1 MSSQLILS
9 IKEAMVKFKDKP
21 IFEDLNFNLH
31 QKSRIA
37 LLGKNGSGKT
47 TLMKMIV
54 GEIELEE
61 GERWLENKIE
71 IGYLNQEFVNLSDKN
86 IFEELISTIND
97 DEEKKFKIDIITEA
111 LNINLKS
118 KLIDLSGGQLR
129 KVGLAK
135 ALINEPDILLLDEP
149 TNHLDLEVIEWLEN
163 YLNKYNGTI
172 ICVSHDRTFLSNVT
186 NKVFWIDRG
195 NLKISPKGFKF
206 FDEWSQSLLEQ
217 EEKELRNRK
226 QSLSVDIEWASK
238 GVKARVKRNVRR
250 LEQIKLMQ
258 KKLEED
264 ESSYRRAIS
273 KIKVNSNIKFKDHAK
288 SISEFFNVSK
298 SFKTNSEEIKILE
311 NFNFKINKGDRIGIL
326 GGNGSGKTT
335 FLKLLLKEEIPDKG
349 TIKNFKNIEFSYF
362 DQKRSDLFLK
372 ETIKK
377 NMCPSGGDYIN
388 VMGKDRHVYGYLK
401 EFQFDPK
408 ILNDYVST
416 LSGGQKNRLMLAKI
430 LANPKSCLILDE
442 PTNDLDMDTLDLLE
456 EILINYKGTLIIV
469 SHDRDFLD
477 QTVTRILAFQGDGKV
492 IDCIGGYSDYLKLK
506 KNSFK
511 NKNLI
516 KHDLNKVKKDNQSK
530 ISNNNK
536 LTYKLEHELSII
548 PSEIEKLET
557 IISQMNNILS
567 DADLYTKNFDKF
579 LESSK
584 TLEISK
590 KKLDE
595 LETIWLELDFQKNK
609 L

>member
-9 IKEAMVKFKDKP
+9 IKEAMVRFKDKP

-37 LLGKNGSGKT
+37 LVGKNGSGKT
-47 TLMKMIV
+47 TLMKMIA

-71 IGYLNQEFVNLSDKN
+71 IGYLNQEFINLSNKN
-86 IFEELISTIND
+86 ILQELVSTIND

-226 QSLSVDIEWASK
+226 QSLSVDIEWASR

-548 PSEIEKLET
+548 PSEIQKLET

-567 DADLYTKNFDKF
+567 DADLYTKNIDKF

-584 TLEISK
+584 TLEMSK

-595 LETIWLELDFQKNK
+595 LETRWLELDLQKNK

>member
-9 IKEAMVKFKDKP
+9 IKEAMVRFKDKP

-37 LLGKNGSGKT
+37 LVGKNGSGKT
-47 TLMKMIV
+47 TLMKMIA

-71 IGYLNQEFVNLSDKN
+71 IGYLNQEFINLSNKN
-86 IFEELISTIND
+86 ILQELVSTIND

-186 NKVFWIDRG
+186 DKVFWIDRG
-195 NLKISPKGFKF
+195 ILKISPKGFKF

-477 QTVTRILAFQGDGKV
+477 QTVTRILAFQGDGQV

-511 NKNLI
+511 NKNFI
-516 KHDLNKVKKDNQSK
+516 KHDLNKFKKDNQSK

-567 DADLYTKNFDKF
+567 DADLYTKNIDKF

-584 TLEISK
+584 TLEMSK

-595 LETIWLELDFQKNK
+595 LETRWLELDLQKNK

>member
-9 IKEAMVKFKDKP
+9 IKEAMVRFKDKP

-37 LLGKNGSGKT
+37 LVGKNGSGKT
-47 TLMKMIV
+47 TLMKMIA

-71 IGYLNQEFVNLSDKN
+71 IGYLNQEFINLSDN
-86 IFEELISTIND
+86 NVFQELISTIND

-111 LNINLKS
+111 LHINLKS

-548 PSEIEKLET
+548 PSEIKKLET

-567 DADLYTKNFDKF
+567 DADLYTKNIDKF

-584 TLEISK
+584 TLEMSK

-595 LETIWLELDFQKNK
+595 LETRWLELDLQKNK

>member
-9 IKEAMVKFKDKP
+9 IKEAMVRFKDKP

-37 LLGKNGSGKT
+37 LVGKNGSGKT
-47 TLMKMIV
+47 TLMKMIA

-71 IGYLNQEFVNLSDKN
+71 IGYLNQEFIHLSNKN
-86 IFEELISTIND
+86 ILQELISTIND

-258 KKLEED
+258 KKLEDD
-264 ESSYRRAIS
+264 ESSYKRAIS
-273 KIKVNSNIKFKDHAK
+273 KIKVNPNIKFKDHAK

-377 NMCPSGGDYIN
+377 NICPSGGDYIN

-477 QTVTRILAFQGDGKV
+477 QTVTRILAFQGNGEV
-492 IDCIGGYSDYLKLK
+492 IDCIGGYSDYIKLK
-506 KNSFK
+506 KNNFK

-516 KHDLNKVKKDNQSK
+516 KHDLNNVKKDNQSK

-548 PSEIEKLET
+548 PSKIEKLET

-567 DADLYTKNFDKF
+567 DADLYTKNIDKF

-584 TLEISK
+584 TLEMSK

-595 LETIWLELDFQKNK
+595 LETRWLELDLQKNK

>member
-9 IKEAMVKFKDKP
+9 IKEAMVRFKDKP

-37 LLGKNGSGKT
+37 LVGKNGSGKT
-47 TLMKMIV
+47 TLMKMIA

-71 IGYLNQEFVNLSDKN
+71 IGYLNQEFINLSDKN
-86 IFEELISTIND
+86 IFQELISTIND

-516 KHDLNKVKKDNQSK
+516 KDDLNKVKKDNQSK

-548 PSEIEKLET
+548 PSEIKKLET

-567 DADLYTKNFDKF
+567 DADLYTKNIDKF

-584 TLEISK
+584 TLEMSK

-595 LETIWLELDFQKNK
+595 LETRWLELDLQKNK

>member
-9 IKEAMVKFKDKP
+9 IKEAMVRFKDKP

-37 LLGKNGSGKT
+37 LVGKNGSGKT
-47 TLMKMIV
+47 TLMKMIA

-61 GERWLENKIE
+61 GENKIE
-71 IGYLNQEFVNLSDKN
+71 IGYLNQEFINLSDN
-86 IFEELISTIND
+86 NVFQELISTIND

-258 KKLEED
+258 KKLEDD

-477 QTVTRILAFQGDGKV
+477 QTVTRILAFQGDGNV

-506 KNSFK
+506 KSNFK
-511 NKNLI
+511 NKNLMRN
-516 KHDLNKVKKDNQSK
+516 DLNKVKKSNQSK
-530 ISNNNK
+530 MSNNNK
-536 LTYKLEHELSII
+536 LTFKLEHELSII
-548 PSEIEKLET
+548 PTEIEKLET
-557 IISQMNNILS
+557 VISQMNNILS
-567 DADLYTKNFDKF
+567 DADLYTKNIDKF

-584 TLEISK
+584 TLEMSK

-595 LETIWLELDFQKNK
+595 LETRWLELDLKKNK

>member
-9 IKEAMVKFKDKP
+9 IKEAMVRFKDKP

-37 LLGKNGSGKT
+37 LVGKNGSGKT
-47 TLMKMIV
+47 TLMKMIA

-71 IGYLNQEFVNLSDKN
+71 IGYLNQEFINLSNKN
-86 IFEELISTIND
+86 ILQELVSTIND

-186 NKVFWIDRG
+186 DKVFWIDRG

-226 QSLSVDIEWASK
+226 QSLSIDIEWASK

-264 ESSYRRAIS
+264 ASSYRRAIS

-298 SFKTNSEEIKILE
+298 SFKTSSEEIKILE
-311 NFNFKINKGDRIGIL
+311 NFNFKINRGDRIGIL

-516 KHDLNKVKKDNQSK
+516 KNDLNKFKKDNQSK

-548 PSEIEKLET
+548 PSEIKALET

-567 DADLYTKNFDKF
+567 DADLYTKNIDKF

-584 TLEISK
+584 TLEMSK

-595 LETIWLELDFQKNK
+595 LETRWLELDLQKNK

>member
-9 IKEAMVKFKDKP
+9 IKEAMVRFKDKP

-37 LLGKNGSGKT
+37 LVGKNGSGKT
-47 TLMKMIV
+47 TLMKMIA

-71 IGYLNQEFVNLSDKN
+71 IGFLNQEFINLSNKN
-86 IFEELISTIND
+86 ILQELVSTIND

-172 ICVSHDRTFLSNVT
+172 VCVSHDRTFLSNVT

-226 QSLSVDIEWASK
+226 QSLSVDIEWSTK

-298 SFKTNSEEIKILE
+298 SFKTNSEDIKILE

-506 KNSFK
+506 KSNTK
-511 NKNLI
+511 NINLLRQ
-516 KHDLNKVKKDNQSK
+516 DLNKAKKSNQNK
-530 ISNNNK
+530 TLNNNK
-536 LTYKLEHELSII
+536 LTYKLEHELSVI

-557 IISQMNNILS
+557 VISQMNNILS
-567 DADLYTKNFDKF
+567 DADLYTKNIDKF

-584 TLEISK
+584 TLEMSK

-595 LETIWLELDFQKNK
+595 LETRWLELDLKKNK

>member
-9 IKEAMVKFKDKP
+9 IKEAMVRFKDKP

-37 LLGKNGSGKT
+37 LVGKNGSGKT
-47 TLMKMIV
+47 TLMKMIA

-71 IGYLNQEFVNLSDKN
+71 IGYLNQEFINLSNKN
-86 IFEELISTIND
+86 ILQELISTIND

-217 EEKELRNRK
+217 EEKELKNRK

-548 PSEIEKLET
+548 PSEIKKLET

-567 DADLYTKNFDKF
+567 DADLYTKNIDKF

-584 TLEISK
+584 TLEMSK

-595 LETIWLELDFQKNK
+595 LETRWLELDLQKNK

>member
-9 IKEAMVKFKDKP
+9 IKEAMVRFKDKP

-37 LLGKNGSGKT
+37 LVGKNGSGKT
-47 TLMKMIV
+47 TLMKMIA

-71 IGYLNQEFVNLSDKN
+71 IGYLNQEFINLSNKN
-86 IFEELISTIND
+86 ILQELVSTIND

-186 NKVFWIDRG
+186 DKVFWIDRG

-226 QSLSVDIEWASK
+226 QSLSVDIEWASR

-335 FLKLLLKEEIPDKG
+335 FLKLLLKEETPDKG

-567 DADLYTKNFDKF
+567 DADLYTKNIDKF

-584 TLEISK
+584 TLEMSK

-595 LETIWLELDFQKNK
+595 LETRWLELDLQKNK

>member
-9 IKEAMVKFKDKP
+9 IKEAMVRFKDKP

-37 LLGKNGSGKT
+37 LVGKNGSGKT
-47 TLMKMIV
+47 TLMKMIA

-71 IGYLNQEFVNLSDKN
+71 IGYLNQEFINLSDKN
-86 IFEELISTIND
+86 IFQELISTIND

-377 NMCPSGGDYIN
+377 NICPSGGDYIN

-506 KNSFK
+506 RNSFK
-511 NKNLI
+511 NKNLMR
-516 KHDLNKVKKDNQSK
+516 HDLNKVKKDNQSK

-548 PSEIEKLET
+548 PSEIEKLE
-557 IISQMNNILS
+557 IVISQMNNILS
-567 DADLYTKNFDKF
+567 DADLYTKNIDKF

-584 TLEISK
+584 TLEMSK

-595 LETIWLELDFQKNK
+595 LETRWLELDLKKNK

>member
-9 IKEAMVKFKDKP
+9 IKEAMVRFKDKP

-37 LLGKNGSGKT
+37 LVGKNGSGKT
-47 TLMKMIV
+47 TLMKMIA

-71 IGYLNQEFVNLSDKN
+71 IGYLNQEFINLSNKN
-86 IFEELISTIND
+86 ILQELISTIND

-217 EEKELRNRK
+217 EEKELKNRK

-258 KKLEED
+258 KKLEDD

-298 SFKTNSEEIKILE
+298 SFKINSEEIKILE

-335 FLKLLLKEEIPDKG
+335 FLKLLLKEEIPNKG
-349 TIKNFKNIEFSYF
+349 TIKNFKNMEFSYF

-377 NMCPSGGDYIN
+377 NICPSGGDYIN

-456 EILINYKGTLIIV
+456 EVLINYKGTLIIV

-511 NKNLI
+511 NNVLI
-516 KHDLNKVKKDNQSK
+516 KNDLNKVKKDNQIK

-567 DADLYTKNFDKF
+567 DADLYTKNIDKF

-584 TLEISK
+584 TLEMSK

-595 LETIWLELDFQKNK
+595 LETRWLELDLQKNK

>member
-1 MSSQLILS
+1 MSSIY
-9 IKEAMVKFKDKP
+9 IHIPFCKKRCIYCDF
-21 IFEDLNFNLH
+21 H
-31 QKSRIA
+31 
-37 LLGKNGSGKT
+37 
-47 TLMKMIV
+47 
-54 GEIELEE
+54 
-61 GERWLENKIE
+61 
-71 IGYLNQEFVNLSDKN
+71 FVVSKKKV
-86 IFEELISTIND
+86 EELINSIIKEIRTRKDYLKDKKLSSIYFGGGTPSIISTSLI
-97 DEEKKFKIDIITEA
+97 KKILKNISDVFIITE
-111 LNINLKS
+111 NTEITIETNPDDINK
-118 KLIDLSGGQLR
+118 
-129 KVGLAK
+129 
-135 ALINEPDILLLDEP
+135 
-149 TNHLDLEVIEWLEN
+149 
-163 YLNKYNGTI
+163 
-172 ICVSHDRTFLSNVT
+172 
-186 NKVFWIDRG
+186 
-195 NLKISPKGFKF
+195 
-206 FDEWSQSLLEQ
+206 
-217 EEKELRNRK
+217 
-226 QSLSVDIEWASK
+226 
-238 GVKARVKRNVRR
+238 
-250 LEQIKLMQ
+250 
-258 KKLEED
+258 KKLEGD
-264 ESSYRRAIS
+264 EASYRRAIS
-273 KIKVNSNIKFKDHAK
+273 KIKINSNFKFKDHAK

-362 DQKRSDLFLK
+362 DQKRSDLILK

-377 NMCPSGGDYIN
+377 NICPSGGDYIN

-477 QTVTRILAFQGDGKV
+477 QTVTRILAFQGDGNV

-516 KHDLNKVKKDNQSK
+516 KHD
-530 ISNNNK
+530 
-536 LTYKLEHELSII
+536 
-548 PSEIEKLET
+548 
-557 IISQMNNILS
+557 
-567 DADLYTKNFDKF
+567 
-579 LESSK
+579 SK
-584 TLEISK
+584 TLDMS
-590 KKLDE
+590 
-595 LETIWLELDFQKNK
+595 
-609 L
+609 